1 MTHLEKQVATLIKEV
16 RQLKQLHKQQKF
28 KHYDAKAFANEIG
41 IAVTT
46 LRIYMSRAKKGDER
60 YRMYLPLG
68 IAKSG
73 RSYWLQE
80 QVDDFWGVGL

>member
-28 KHYDAKAFANEIG
+28 KHYDAKGYANEIG

-46 LRIYMSRAKKGDER
+46 YALLSRAKKGDEDIECI
-60 YRMYLPLG
+60 YL
-68 IAKSG
+68 
-73 RSYWLQE
+73 
-80 QVDDFWGVGL
+80 